1 MKNQVVFCME
11 KMKEEINVFFLQNN
25 TRYKSVQINDPDEI
39 EYFIKDNPISES
51 ISGSFLLS
59 IKEQEISSQA
69 SLFSIKLHKNLV
81 RNYASHERYL
91 VIDNIVQKL
100 NTAIEN
106 ANPTQID
113 LTDELEKI
121 GWHFIC
127 A

>member
-1 MKNQVVFCME
+1 
-11 KMKEEINVFFLQNN
+11 MKEEINVFFLQNN

-91 VIDNIVQKL
+91 VIDSIVQKL